1 VLRAGTRTIP
11 EFSKSRRGGLD
22 RGRGRI
28 LRKPIVGEAIP
39 IDVTPLRTVTSFLS
53 KYSTNS
59 IDQIPR
65 RHVFSKQDFLRGS
78 SLVSNAQCLIRKLTI
93 APRVIESTRKMLVVL
108 RCSILGAIIAALM
121 LGAVL
126 CSAQQLTNGTLSVTV
141 NGQDGS
147 YQLGPIGSQPVLH
160 SSVGAL
166 VGHTWLRPGSYP
178 SHSVSESPFSDVL
191 GSGKQLTVTGSGL
204 RGSPDLIYVVQFYTQ
219 NPYGTVQVRVRNET
233 SKATSVQAI
242 RSVDAT
248 GDSIVTLGSRPS
260 DERILSDSFSEDW
273 PDLVIY
279 DLGDAPGGMHRGVG
293 SQLVYNRQT
302 KQSLFLGALTSDRF
316 LTLLRLKTEGKGA
329 EAKVASYTVEST
341 GTTEIQKDYSQAKSL
356 EPKSLKSDRIEL
368 SLPLN
373 PNEEMSSERL
383 LFAAGSDYLGQLR
396 VYGSAIRLLHHAPVS
411 SEIPIGWWSWTAYYA
426 AINQGETLANADW
439 LSQHLNSL
447 GYNFFQIDEGYQ
459 YARGEY
465 VTANATQFPYGMGF
479 VAHHILRDGLTVGL
493 WTAPFEVSSRAWVYE
508 PHKDWLVHNAEGQP
522 IPLEDVWRQGVDTLY
537 ALDTTHPGAQEYLRQ
552 TYKTLVREWGVRF
565 IKLDFMDTTAI
576 EGYYYRP
583 NTTAL
588 EAQRIGLQVIRDTVG
603 DNVILDKD
611 GSPMLNPVG
620 IVDTGR
626 VSADTGHSFLR
637 SKTAAPGIA
646 ARFYMNGNFFIN
658 DPEAFNV
665 TDTYL
670 VEHRNERFSHSLT
683 TAHTS
688 IALSAVAGGMYEIG
702 DDLLVLNSEKDRL
715 ALVENRDLLNMA
727 KAGRA
732 STPVDL
738 MTYEPE
744 DGQPSIFLVRQSL
757 RQSMLTA
764 FNWTDRPR
772 SRSLSLADLGL
783 PASSTMVA
791 TGVMDSNAVA
801 LEGGAIRIE
810 NQSPESAIVIKLV
823 DTAVARTAP
832 TVTARVPSQ
841 SKVGETIAFSARAD
855 PAGVPAL
862 GYHWDFGDGTI
873 SERSN
878 VSHCYT
884 RAADVIVRLTVDGP
898 DDVPYEQS
906 FSIGVTGELKPTPE
920 LRANRRFEQP
930 ADK

>member
-1 VLRAGTRTIP
+1 MSDARC
-11 EFSKSRRGGLD
+11 
-22 RGRGRI
+22 
-28 LRKPIVGEAIP
+28 
-39 IDVTPLRTVTSFLS
+39 
-53 KYSTNS
+53 
-59 IDQIPR
+59 
-65 RHVFSKQDFLRGS
+65 
-78 SLVSNAQCLIRKLTI
+78 LVQKLTI
-93 APRVIESTRKMLVVL
+93 VRRAIEAWQKVMAVSPCKV
-108 RCSILGAIIAALM
+108 
-121 LGAVL
+121 LGAVIAVLTLGAML
-126 CSAQQLTNGTLSVTV
+126 CPAQQLKNGAVSVTV
-141 NGQDGS
+141 NSQDGS
-147 YQLGPIGSQPVLH
+147 YRLGPITGESTLQAGI
-160 SSVGAL
+160 GAL
-166 VGHTWLRPGSYP
+166 VDHKWLSSASYP
-178 SHSVSESPFSDVL
+178 SHSVSESPFSDAL
-191 GSGKQLTVTGSGL
+191 GSGRQLTVTCGGL
-204 RGSPDLIYVVQFYTQ
+204 GGSPDLIYVLQVYTQ
-219 NPYGTVQVRVRNET
+219 NPYGTIQVRVRNGT
-233 SKATSVQAI
+233 GKATSVQAI
-242 RSVDAT
+242 RSVEAL
-248 GDSIVTLGSRPS
+248 GNPIVNLGGRPS
-260 DERILSDSFSEDW
+260 DERVLSDSFSEDW

-293 SQLVYNRQT
+293 SQLIYNRQT

-341 GTTEIQKDYSQAKSL
+341 GTTEIQKDYSEAKTL
-356 EPKSLKSDRIEL
+356 ERKSLKSDRIEL

-373 PNEEMSSERL
+373 PGEEMSSERVM
-383 LFAAGSDYLGQLR
+383 FAAGPDYLGQLR
-396 VYGSAIRLLHHAPVS
+396 AYGSAIRRLHRARVS

-426 AINQGETLANADW
+426 AINEGETLANADW

-465 VTANATQFPYGMGF
+465 VTANATQFPDGMRF
-479 VAHHILRDGLTVGL
+479 VAHHILKDGLTVGL

-508 PHKDWLVHNAEGQP
+508 HHKDWLVHNAQGQP
-522 IPLEDVWRQGVDTLY
+522 IPLEDVWKQNVDTLY

-583 NTTAL
+583 GTTAL
-588 EAQRIGLQVIRDTVG
+588 EAQRNGLQVIRDSVG
-603 DNVILDKD
+603 DDVILDKD

-646 ARFYMNGNFFIN
+646 ARFYMNGNFFID
-658 DPEAFNV
+658 DPDAFNV

-670 VEHRNERFSHSLT
+670 VEHSGEHSSHSLA
-683 TAHTS
+683 TAQTS
-688 IALSAVAGGMYEIG
+688 IALSAIAGGMYEIG

-738 MTYEPE
+738 MNYDPK
-744 DGQPSIFLVRQSL
+744 DGQPSVFLL
-757 RQSMLTA
+757 RQSPRQSILTI
-764 FNWTDRPR
+764 FNWTDQPR
-772 SRSLSLADLGL
+772 SRSLSLKDLGVH
-783 PASSTMVA
+783 ASSTMVA
-791 TGVMDSNAVA
+791 TGVMDSSSRFA
-801 LEGGAIRIE
+801 LAGDAIWFE
-810 NQSPESAIVIKLV
+810 NQAPQSAVVIKLV
-823 DTAVARTAP
+823 DSAVAKVAP

-841 SKVGETIAFSARAD
+841 SKVGETMIFSAQSD
-855 PAGVPAL
+855 PDGVPAL

-873 SERSN
+873 SEGSK
-878 VSHCYT
+878 VLHCYT
-884 RAADVIVRLTVDGP
+884 RAADFTVRLTVDGP
-898 DDVPYEQS
+898 DNLPYEQS
-906 FSIGVTGELKPTPE
+906 FSIGVTGALKPTPN
-920 LRANRRFEQP
+920 LRANRRFEQT